1 MAGLFENKELF
12 CTGAFIARFHILTVA
27 LCLIKFFTN
36 LGLPLENYHA
46 QSGKMLT
53 PFEVLRYQFEKVEI
67 HKDYNYRDRTF
78 LYNNIGVITV
88 IIVTHAFKDCR

>member
-12 CTGAFIARFHILTVA
+12 CTGAFISPFHIITVA
-27 LCLIKFFTN
+27 LCLIKFFMKS
-36 LGLPLENYHA
+36 GLPLENYHA
-46 QSGKMLT
+46 QSGKCLT
-53 PFEVLRYQFEKVEI
+53 PHELILYQFQKVEI
-67 HKDYNYRDRTF
+67 HKDYSYWDRKL